1 MSIAR
6 SASWGV
12 WIDQVRHRWFSRF
25 RAIKQCPFGDA
36 ANRRSAAKRPMLQ
49 SSTQR
54 RHHGGS
60 WKNVRLLRRPPSG
73 YKVVIVRFA
82 DGHPVGEPED
92 ILTGFL
98 STDGNALGRPV
109 GVGIDR
115 PGAMLVADDV
125 GNRVWR
131 VRADQTWQAEPLPC
145 RIPRPRNNDTPRDR
159 RPRLRPEREATARR
173 PGLCAMRSAM
183 PPVTLSLCRASSCG
197 TSLCAMRSALDPVG
211 AAAGVFRAAGY
222 RHPSSTTPIIRQENG
237 LSCMHADS
245 LAHLIH
251 GFCLAGQ
258 CSV

>member
-1 MSIAR
+1 
-6 SASWGV
+6 
-12 WIDQVRHRWFSRF
+12 
-25 RAIKQCPFGDA
+25 
-36 ANRRSAAKRPMLQ
+36 MLQ
-49 SSTQR
+49 SSTRR
-54 RHHGGS
+54 RHHAGS
-60 WKNVRLLRRPPSG
+60 WKNVRLLRRPHSA
-73 YKVVIVRFA
+73 YRVVIVRFA

-115 PGAMLVADDV
+115 QGAMLVADDV

-131 VRADQTWQAEPLPC
+131 VRADQTWRAEPLPC
-145 RIPRPRNNDTPRDR
+145 RIPRPRNNETTRDR
-159 RPRLRPEREATARR
+159 RPRLRPEGEATARR

-222 RHPSSTTPIIRQENG
+222 RHPSPTRPIIRQGNG
-237 LSCMHADS
+237 LSCTHSDS
-245 LAHLIH
+245 LASPRAQAALAASTPVH
-251 GFCLAGQ
+251 G
-258 CSV
+258 